1 MEKSK
6 ISLSKSKTN
15 FMSTLSS
22 SIQKVYK
29 TILNKKFNYPII
41 LFKFGVI
48 LIITNLIESEFHSLC
63 AEVDET
69 SIRGWWGY
77 GYPNWELNQL
87 N

>member
-29 TILNKKFNYPII
+29 TTLNEKFNYPII

-63 AEVDET
+63 AEVDENP
-69 SIRGWWGY
+69 IRGWWRY
-77 GYPNWELNQL
+77 GYPNWKLNQL